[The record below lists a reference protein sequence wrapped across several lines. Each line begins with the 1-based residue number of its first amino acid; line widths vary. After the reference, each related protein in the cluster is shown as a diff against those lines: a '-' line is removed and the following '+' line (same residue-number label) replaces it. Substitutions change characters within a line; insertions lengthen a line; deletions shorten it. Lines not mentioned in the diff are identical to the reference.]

1 MHLRKDFLDV
11 KGNNMKCPETYRNGE
26 YWYMQVKVI
35 EEYVCPKCDETH
47 HIQREHNDVRTNGLV
62 ECPNCGFTKGV

>member
-11 KGNNMKCPETYRNGE
+11 KGNNMKCPQTYRDGE

-35 EEYVCPKCDETH
+35 EEYICPKCDETH
-47 HIQREHNDVRTNGLV
+47 HIQREYNDERTKGLV
-62 ECPNCGFTKGV
+62 ECPSCGFTKGV